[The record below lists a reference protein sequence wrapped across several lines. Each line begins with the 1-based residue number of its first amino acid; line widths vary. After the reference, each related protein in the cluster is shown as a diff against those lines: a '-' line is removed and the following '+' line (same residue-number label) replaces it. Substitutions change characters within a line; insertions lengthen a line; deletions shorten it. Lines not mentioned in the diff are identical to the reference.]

1 LEVRPAHV
9 PRLAI
14 SSIGGKH
21 IRKISTTVIQKIH
34 LDAQSGCNHRI
45 KGLSFIV
52 FAQES
57 PSYV

>member
-1 LEVRPAHV
+1 LEARPAHV

-21 IRKISTTVIQKIH
+21 IRKISTTPTQKIH

-52 FAQES
+52 FALKT
-57 PSYV
+57 PSSV

>member
-1 LEVRPAHV
+1 VRPTRAR
-9 PRLAI
+9 RLAI

-21 IRKISTTVIQKIH
+21 IRKISTTAIQKIH

-52 FAQES
+52 FALKS
-57 PSYV
+57 PSSV